1 MRKRNIKI
9 NIFLNEHEKQM
20 LIEKSNKARLSQS
33 DFIRKLIDD
42 FDEKFLSN
50 NSIHHIAKSLQEIFN
65 DLLKLKNKLH
75 YLGYF
80 EDENFLQCKL
90 NDFNFWINKLKK

>member
-1 MRKRNIKI
+1 M
-9 NIFLNEHEKQM
+9 
-20 LIEKSNKARLSQS
+20 A
-33 DFIRKLIDD
+33 
-42 FDEKFLSN
+42 SN
-50 NSIHHIAKSLQEIFN
+50 NSIHHIAESLQEIFN